1 MNIKRFMVI
10 LGGVWLAAILV
21 FSWGC
26 QNQPTG
32 PGNTLNDSGTKFRS
46 FQSGTHDGYY
56 WSLWTDD
63 RGGWVD
69 YQNGSDGN
77 YSVSWDYDGNFTC
90 GKGWSSGSTNR
101 VVGYNIGSHTH
112 NSGGVFGY
120 YGWSRNPLMEYYV
133 NERWGR
139 SRPTGNRVGSVSS
152 DGGNYDIYEAWRSN
166 APSIDGTQSFRQIF
180 STRTSQN
187 STGSNHTITFANHAN
202 AWRNAGYGLGS
213 DMSPAAILLTESY
226 GGGSGYVN
234 ATVWSGGS
242 SGGGSTSTTTTS
254 GGGGSTTTTS
264 GGGGGGSISIVVRAR
279 STDGNGKIDVRVG
292 GNTITT
298 WTLGTGM
305 ANWETSTQYSGGL
318 NVCFTNDADNRDVQI
333 DYVVVNGQTRQS
345 ENQSYNTG
353 VWQDGS
359 CGGSNS
365 EWLHCNGCIGYGDV
379 SGGGGGG
386 GGSTSTTTTSGSSWW
401 WGGGSWW

>member
-1 MNIKRFMVI
+1 MNLKRFMLI
-10 LGGVWLAAILV
+10 FGGLCLAAVIV

-26 QNQPTG
+26 QNQPTST
-32 PGNTLNDSGTKFRS
+32 PEIDKEVSDPTVKTRS

-69 YQNGSDGN
+69 YQNGSGGN

-101 VVGYNIGSHTH
+101 VVGYNIGAHTH

-139 SRPTGNRVGSVSS
+139 SRPTGTRVGSVSS
-152 DGGNYDIYEAWRSN
+152 DGGSYDIYTAWRSN

-202 AWRNAGYGLGS
+202 AWRNSGYGLGS
-213 DMSPAAILLTESY
+213 DMSPAAILLTEAYS
-226 GGGSGYVN
+226 GGNGYVN
-234 ATVWSGGS
+234 ATVWSAGSS
-242 SGGGSTSTTTTS
+242 SGGGGGSTT
-254 GGGGSTTTTS
+254 TTTTS
-264 GGGGGGSISIVVRAR
+264 GGGGGGGSCTLTLRAR
-279 STDGNGKIDVRVG
+279 STDGQGKVRLVVNGKTVG
-292 GNTITT
+292 D
-298 WTLGTGM
+298 WTLGTSMG
-305 ANWETSTQYSGGL
+305 NHSVTLWSSKGDCYVEFY
-318 NVCFTNDADNRDVQI
+318 NDASGRDVQV
-333 DYVVVNGQTRQS
+333 DYLQVCGSTRQA
-345 ENQSYNTG
+345 ENQSYNTA
-353 VWQDGS
+353 VWQNGS

-365 EWLHCNGCIGYGDV
+365 EWMHCNGILGFGTV
-379 SGGGGGG
+379 SY
-386 GGSTSTTTTSGSSWW
+386 
-401 WGGGSWW
+401 

>member
-1 MNIKRFMVI
+1 MNFKRFLAIFGIICLAVVI
-10 LGGVWLAAILV
+10 V

-26 QNQPTG
+26 QNQPTA
-32 PGNTLNDSGTKFRS
+32 PQEVGNDTEQLLPVPKLSGYS
-46 FQSGTHDGYY
+46 SGTHDGYF

-69 YQNGSDGN
+69 YQNGSGGN

-101 VVGYNIGSHTH
+101 VVGYNIGAHTH

-139 SRPTGNRVGSVSS
+139 NRPTGTRVGSVSS
-152 DGGNYDIYEAWRSN
+152 DGGSYDIYTAWRSN

-202 AWRNAGYGLGS
+202 AWRNSGYGLGS
-213 DMSPAAILLTESY
+213 DMSPAAILLTEAY

-234 ATVWSGGS
+234 ATVWSAGSSSGGGGSSGGS
-242 SGGGSTSTTTTS
+242 SGGGGITGVKRLRNRGTGLYLDGMGRTNNGADCGQYANTNHANAHWNITDAGS
-254 GGGGSTTTTS
+254 GYYYLINQGTNMRLDGYGRT
-264 GGGGGGSISIVVRAR
+264 
-279 STDGNGKIDVRVG
+279 GNGDACAQYM
-292 GNTITT
+292 NTTHQNAQ
-298 WTLGTGM
+298 WRFEDAGSGHYYLVNRGTGM
-305 ANWETSTQYSGGL
+305 KL
-318 NVCFTNDADNRDVQI
+318 D
-333 DYVVVNGQTRQS
+333 
-345 ENQSYNTG
+345 
-353 VWQDGS
+353 
-359 CGGSNS
+359 
-365 EWLHCNGCIGYGDV
+365 GYGRT
-379 SGGGGGG
+379 GN
-386 GGSTSTTTTSGSSWW
+386 GSTCAQYMNTTHQNAQWQLVD
-401 WGGGSWW
+401 

>member
-1 MNIKRFMVI
+1 MNFKNFGVI
-10 LGGVWLAAILV
+10 CGIILLAAFIV

-26 QNQPTG
+26 QNQPTAPTAAEG
-32 PGNTLNDSGTKFRS
+32 IEQIEANTKLRS

-69 YQNGSDGN
+69 YQNGSGGN

-101 VVGYNIGSHTH
+101 VVGYNIGAHTH

-139 SRPTGNRVGSVSS
+139 NRPTGTRVGSVSS
-152 DGGNYDIYEAWRSN
+152 DGGSYDIYTAWRSN

-202 AWRNAGYGLGS
+202 AWRNSGYGLGS
-213 DMSPAAILLTESY
+213 DMSPAAILLTEAY
-226 GGGSGYVN
+226 GGGNGYVN
-234 ATVWSGGS
+234 ATVWSAGSS
-242 SGGGSTSTTTTS
+242 SGGGGGSTT
-254 GGGGSTTTTS
+254 TTTTS
-264 GGGGGGSISIVVRAR
+264 GGGGGGGSCTLTLRAR
-279 STDGNGKIDVRVG
+279 STDGQGKVRLVVNGKTVG
-292 GNTITT
+292 D
-298 WTLGTGM
+298 WTLGTSMG
-305 ANWETSTQYSGGL
+305 NHSVTLWSSKGDCYVEFY
-318 NVCFTNDADNRDVQI
+318 NDASGRDVQV
-333 DYVVVNGQTRQS
+333 DYLQVCGSTRQA
-345 ENQSYNTG
+345 ENQSYNTA
-353 VWQDGS
+353 VWQNGS

-365 EWLHCNGCIGYGDV
+365 EWMHCNGILGFGTV
-379 SGGGGGG
+379 SY
-386 GGSTSTTTTSGSSWW
+386 
-401 WGGGSWW
+401 